1 MSSKIIPFSIN
12 NSIVNLPE
20 GYARISD
27 DIENFTVKQTDIWV
41 LGFPK
46 SGTTWLQEMVW
57 CLANNLNLSCQRS
70 MLEKFPVLESKMHHH
85 HSDEY
90 YILESIKYCDDLPDP
105 RFIKCHLPWNALPK
119 QLRTGEAKPKIIY
132 IHRDP
137 KDVVVSMQNFLNN
150 MGFSNQSIEQLSES
164 MLENRIMRGPYWNHV
179 NSAFENQ
186 KILPN
191 LLLISYEDM
200 LNDLSS
206 IIRKTA
212 KHLEVDIDENQ
223 IENLKHHLSFQSM
236 KKNKTIA
243 VREIKGE
250 IKTVL
255 AKGVAGRHKENMS
268 PELISRFEKW
278 ENENRKY

>member
-1 MSSKIIPFSIN
+1 
-12 NSIVNLPE
+12 
-20 GYARISD
+20 
-27 DIENFTVKQTDIWV
+27 
-41 LGFPK
+41 
-46 SGTTWLQEMVW
+46 
-57 CLANNLNLSCQRS
+57 
-70 MLEKFPVLESKMHHH
+70 
-85 HSDEY
+85 
-90 YILESIKYCDDLPDP
+90 
-105 RFIKCHLPWNALPK
+105 
-119 QLRTGEAKPKIIY
+119 
-132 IHRDP
+132 
-137 KDVVVSMQNFLNN
+137 
-150 MGFSNQSIEQLSES
+150 
-164 MLENRIMRGPYWNHV
+164 MRGPYWNHV

-186 KILPN
+186 AALPN
-191 LLLISYEDM
+191 LLIISYEDM

-212 KHLEVDIDENQ
+212 NHLEVDIDENQ

-268 PELISRFEKW
+268 RELISRFEKW